1 MKKKTVQVIYEMERK
16 TNIYR
21 KIPKISPSMHKT
33 PQNRQRKK
41 PFVKYK
47 PPPRGGGGLYLK
59 IALKYKVK
67 QEPRLKLGTVV

>member
-21 KIPKISPSMHKT
+21 KIPKISPSMYKT

-41 PFVKYK
+41 TFVKYK
-47 PPPRGGGGLYLK
+47 PPLPLGGGEL
-59 IALKYKVK
+59 IFNI
-67 QEPRLKLGTVV
+67 RTRS